1 MCGFDTLQ
9 YKGGVSHL
17 TVYCHSLNALLK
29 PGEHFKSCVNI
40 LIDRVSHTKWL
51 QPVTGRLNERAFN
64 WPTPVLWW
72 QGVLAGCPCHGGGR
86 ALKGCITGW
95 GKHWWEQDRS
105 EANHKQHHALIIPW
119 ETSAP
124 KWLTLPKSQDSTSTL
139 GPSAPAPL
147 RPPAGPGS
155 SSPLPGG
162 ASHGPYWAM
171 ALWPSPGLCL
181 TPVCLCRVSSRPT
194 SPWHLHCLA
203 TLTHLMCRNAFVL
216 CCKVPNPNVTP
227 NHTPSISV
235 LLSLPFFCTLKFY

>member
-1 MCGFDTLQ
+1 MAPACDRQIKWESIQLTHSSFVVAGSAGWLSLPWGRQGPEGLHQRLGETLMGTRQ
-9 YKGGVSHL
+9 AWSKPQTSSCSH
-17 TVYCHSLNALLK
+17 H
-29 PGEHFKSCVNI
+29 P
-40 LIDRVSHTKWL
+40 
-51 QPVTGRLNERAFN
+51 
-64 WPTPVLWW
+64 
-72 QGVLAGCPCHGGGR
+72 
-86 ALKGCITGW
+86 
-95 GKHWWEQDRS
+95 
-105 EANHKQHHALIIPW
+105 